1 MRKSW
6 PSLVI
11 RFALIFII
19 CLGVLAL
26 LWPRIAPLQISAVS
40 ALARPVFRMIEAPNV
55 TVLDARNDELW
66 VYRRIGEGRV
76 TPVVWF
82 DRYVFFA
89 IVPLIA
95 LLMATPGLGLRRR
108 CVRTMVGMA
117 TLFFLHVGYIVA
129 SVELIYAASA
139 GHALDSL
146 EVAVRVLW
154 ESAPVL
160 IWVVLTAGS
169 WRRIL
174 QGLRTE
180 GMESSGSPT
189 AEPVG
194 SEG

>member
-11 RFALIFII
+11 RFALILIT
-19 CLGVLAL
+19 CLAVLVV

-55 TVLDARNDELW
+55 TVLDARDNELW

-76 TPVVWF
+76 TPVLWF
-82 DRYVFFA
+82 DRYAFFA

-95 LLMATPGLGLRRR
+95 LFMATPGLGLRRR

-117 TLFFLHVGYIVA
+117 ALFVLHVGYIVA
-129 SVELIYAASA
+129 SVELIYAASS
-139 GHALDSL
+139 GHALGSL
-146 EVAVRVLW
+146 QVAVRVLW

-160 IWVVLTAGS
+160 IWVLLTASS
-169 WRRIL
+169 WKRIL
-174 QGLRTE
+174 QSLQTE
-180 GMESSGSPT
+180 GMESSGSPA